1 MSLSTVRQSILLDG
15 QTAIARKVFDF
26 VPIQDA
32 WTAHQIAQTM
42 HRTTRALMDLRVLQ
56 ACLSALTNS
65 GLVCEAKPGLY
76 QRKPLRVSNMN
87 EPIPMKAAT
96 SQQPPRRNPTQP
108 PETARPQSA
117 VDLLSELAERARTL
131 ATDLEA
137 AAELI
142 VKEQEEKEA
151 NLQKLA
157 QLQSILK
164 SLA

>member
-1 MSLSTVRQSILLDG
+1 M
-15 QTAIARKVFDF
+15 DF
-26 VPIQDA
+26 
-32 WTAHQIAQTM
+32 
-42 HRTTRALMDLRVLQ
+42 RVLQ

-65 GLVCEAKPGLY
+65 GLVCEAKPGLF
-76 QRKPLRVSNMN
+76 QRSALRETKTMQPTS
-87 EPIPMKAAT
+87 EGKAAT
-96 SQQPPRRNPTQP
+96 SPPKLVH
-108 PETARPQSA
+108 PEPKGRPQSA

-131 ATDLEA
+131 ATDLDA

-142 VKEQEEKEA
+142 FKEQDEKEA

>member
-1 MSLSTVRQSILLDG
+1 
-15 QTAIARKVFDF
+15 
-26 VPIQDA
+26 
-32 WTAHQIAQTM
+32 
-42 HRTTRALMDLRVLQ
+42 
-56 ACLSALTNS
+56 
-65 GLVCEAKPGLY
+65 
-76 QRKPLRVSNMN
+76 MN
-87 EPIPMKAAT
+87 EPIPMKAA
-96 SQQPPRRNPTQP
+96 SGQQPPRRNPTQP
-108 PETARPQSA
+108 PETARQQSA

>member
-1 MSLSTVRQSILLDG
+1 
-15 QTAIARKVFDF
+15 
-26 VPIQDA
+26 
-32 WTAHQIAQTM
+32 
-42 HRTTRALMDLRVLQ
+42 
-56 ACLSALTNS
+56 
-65 GLVCEAKPGLY
+65 
-76 QRKPLRVSNMN
+76 
-87 EPIPMKAAT
+87 MKAAT

-108 PETARPQSA
+108 PETTRPQSA

>member
-1 MSLSTVRQSILLDG
+1 
-15 QTAIARKVFDF
+15 
-26 VPIQDA
+26 
-32 WTAHQIAQTM
+32 
-42 HRTTRALMDLRVLQ
+42 
-56 ACLSALTNS
+56 
-65 GLVCEAKPGLY
+65 
-76 QRKPLRVSNMN
+76 
-87 EPIPMKAAT
+87 MKAAAK
-96 SQQPPRRNPTQP
+96 SEPPRANPAQP
-108 PETARPQSA
+108 QRQQSA

-151 NLQKLA
+151 HLQKLA